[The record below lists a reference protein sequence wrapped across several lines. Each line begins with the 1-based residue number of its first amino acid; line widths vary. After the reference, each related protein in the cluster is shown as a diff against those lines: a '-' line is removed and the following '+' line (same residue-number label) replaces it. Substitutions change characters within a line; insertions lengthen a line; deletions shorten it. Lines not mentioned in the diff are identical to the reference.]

1 MSLYLAYD
9 GSINGDWVAR
19 YAICLAAHQP
29 FRHLHAIHVDTG
41 EFTNDWLRAK
51 LNLIEE
57 ECRAAEVTIDVD
69 TLPLQRSVEASLADT
84 VAPGPDSL
92 LICGT
97 RLRTGRRGYLS
108 GTISEKL
115 LAWHGSN
122 VVAIRVVQ
130 PGLLGAPHDVLLP
143 LLGRPTESPTT
154 LTFVQWLAPEIR
166 RLHILRAIQVGHG
179 AFKRLTRQQL
189 SKFRRDGFLSAQ
201 EIENRLIEKTV
212 LTDRVIDAGV
222 RVTDDWVNDT
232 IIYAS
237 RHKSQ
242 LICLEVPFPTTTTR
256 LFRADPIE
264 RLLADAPCD
273 VALFRG
279 A

>member
-19 YAICLAAHQP
+19 YAICLAAHQT
-29 FRHLHAIHVDTG
+29 FRHLYTIHVDTG
-41 EFTNDWLRAK
+41 EFTANWVRAK
-51 LNLIEE
+51 LDRIEE
-57 ECRAAEVTIDVD
+57 ECRTAEVTIDVD
-69 TLPLQRSVEASLADT
+69 AIPVQRSVEASLANA
-84 VAPGPDSL
+84 VPAGPDTL

-97 RLRTGRRGYLS
+97 RSRSGQRGYLS

-115 LAWHGSN
+115 LVRHGSN

-130 PGLLGAPHDVLLP
+130 PGLLGAPDDVLLP
-143 LLGRPTESPTT
+143 VLGRSTESPTI
-154 LTFVQWLAPEIR
+154 LTFVQLLAPEIR
-166 RLHILRAIQVGHG
+166 RLHILREIQVGHG
-179 AFKRLTRQQL
+179 AFRRLTPQQL
-189 SKFRRDGFLSAQ
+189 SKFRGDGFLFAQ
-201 EIENRLIEKTV
+201 DIENRLIEKTV
-212 LTDRVIDAGV
+212 LTDRMIDAGV
-222 RVTDDWVNDT
+222 RVTDDWAKDA

-242 LICLEVPFPTTTTR
+242 LICLEALFPAAKVR
-256 LFRADPIE
+256 LFRTDPIE
-264 RLLADAPCD
+264 RLLANAPCD